1 MDRQTLTGV
10 LELFSSQIWM
20 SFGGAAA
27 HTIGKLL
34 RYGHGGLVVGLD
46 QLRVILFVLTKL

>member
-1 MDRQTLTGV
+1 MDRQTLTGL

-20 SFGGAAA
+20 SVGGAAA

-34 RYGHGGLVVGLD
+34 RYGHRGLVVAGTGFEPSARGL
-46 QLRVILFVLTKL
+46 